1 MTKKELLTRMDSYEM
16 QEWLEYSKVEPLEYR
31 DDLRA
36 GTICAVIAN
45 VNRSKKQKAYKPT
58 DFMPEKAKKKEQDWQ
73 QQKAVVEM
81 LNAAFGGKDLRKK

>member
-1 MTKKELLTRMDSYEM
+1 MDSYEI
-16 QEWLEYSKVEPLEYR
+16 QEWIEYNKVEPLEYR

-36 GTICAVIAN
+36 GMICAVVAN
-45 VNRSKKQKAYKPT
+45 AHRAKGQRAFKAE
-58 DFMPEKAKKKEQDWQ
+58 DFMPEIAKKKEQSWQ

>member
-1 MTKKELLTRMDSYEM
+1 MDSYEI
-16 QEWLEYSKVEPLEYR
+16 QEWIEYSKVEPLEYR

-36 GTICAVIAN
+36 GMICAVVAN
-45 VNRSKKQKAYKPT
+45 AHRTKGKAFKPE
-58 DFMPEKAKKKEQDWQ
+58 DFMPEIVKKEEQTWQ